1 MGEAEAG
8 PVGALEPGVRQD
20 LVVHPDGDAERDG
33 GVAVDERGQEVE
45 GDMQPEVLVPKLTR
59 LEEALSVKN
68 STFAK

>member
-33 GVAVDERGQEVE
+33 GVAVDERGQQVE
-45 GDMQPEVLVPKLTR
+45 ADVQPEVLVTKLAR
-59 LEEALSVKN
+59 LQETLAVKN